1 MNDEL
6 ISIILN
12 DTQVQEKAECIAL
25 TLHKENR
32 LYVNNEDFQ
41 RWFGGEEF
49 CKSDEVQEAIDMMDF
64 NEHQEFVGEFLDAFH
79 EKCIRIACEFIT
91 GDRE

>member
-41 RWFGGEEF
+41 RWFGGEEV
-49 CKSDEVQEAIDMMDF
+49 SGM
-64 NEHQEFVGEFLDAFH
+64 
-79 EKCIRIACEFIT
+79 EK
-91 GDRE
+91 